1 MNMEDCKVDL
11 EVYALTNLTQD
22 ADEYSPNLL
31 FAHKGDKLIIR
42 GVNKGMKTYPIS
54 VSHPTVT
61 DSTFRV
67 APNEIT
73 LIDPI
78 LTKLDQEDYKRRTG
92 REHTER

>member
-1 MNMEDCKVDL
+1 MNLDQCAVDL
-11 EVYALTNLTQD
+11 EVYALVDLTQD
-22 ADEYSPNLL
+22 ADDYSPNLL

-42 GVNKGMKTYPIS
+42 RVNEGMKTYPIS

-67 APNEIT
+67 APSEIT

-78 LTKLDQEDYKRRTG
+78 LTKVDQDDYKRRTG